1 MVVLDKGKPNLLGCA
16 AGDPSTSTTSIRIL
30 HPQPL
35 SLPVSPL
42 SLYDT
47 PSHACLV
54 PPHLSIS
61 RFRQNMSSFDT
72 YP

>member
-1 MVVLDKGKPNLLGCA
+1 MMVLDKGNPNLLGCA
-16 AGDPSTSTTSIRIL
+16 AGDLARQQTPFATTIPASQSSTR
-30 HPQPL
+30 
-35 SLPVSPL
+35 L